1 MADID
6 SLKALLQQMNDQMAV
21 RMQEQMTAQLQVLQ
35 ATIAQQN
42 DKIATLTQRLSSVE
56 TTSGAPPRVTLTPP
70 ETDGQYAVD
79 APTVSTPGFDSATS
93 PTTQTARLSEK
104 LPDPPLFKGSR
115 KELPSF
121 LNQLQ
126 YKLEANSDR
135 YPTPRSRF
143 LYSVSLLRGDAGD
156 LVRPLLDKGINTAEQ
171 VISFLE
177 STYGDPN
184 RKATAQN
191 RLADLKQGKR
201 SFLTHFAEFRRLA
214 VDADLNEPA
223 QVLQLKA
230 SLNPEL
236 RKSMIGARVPD
247 SITDYANLIAAYDA
261 DLRAINHSAQPRRQQ
276 HHQHRHSTASDP
288 NAMDIDT
295 MDYAPVGS
303 SERERRKRKGLC
315 FKCGSD
321 KHISPD
327 CKVPIPRGSS
337 SPNRSRNVY
346 AVESKNRSPARSR
359 QSSGSSSRSSSS
371 SRPRSRR
378 SKERS
383 RN

>member
-1 MADID
+1 
-6 SLKALLQQMNDQMAV
+6 
-21 RMQEQMTAQLQVLQ
+21 MTAQFQVLQ
-35 ATIAQQN
+35 TTIVQQN
-42 DKIATLTQRLSSVE
+42 KKIATLSERLALVE
-56 TTSGAPPRVTLTPP
+56 VTPGTPPRVAPNPP
-70 ETDGQYAVD
+70 ETEGQPAAD
-79 APTVSTPGFDSATS
+79 TPTASTIGSSSAMS
-93 PTTQTARLSEK
+93 PTTQPTRMSEK
-104 LPDPPLFKGSR
+104 LPDPPVFTGSR

-121 LNQLQ
+121 LSQLQ
-126 YKLEANSDR
+126 YKLEANADR

-171 VISFLE
+171 VSGFLE

-214 VDADLNEPA
+214 VDANLNESA

-236 RKSMIGARVPD
+236 RKSMIGAKMPD
-247 SITDYANLIAAYDA
+247 SITDYANMIAAYDA
-261 DLRAINHSAQPRRQQ
+261 DLRAINYSAPTHR
-276 HHQHRHSTASDP
+276 QHRRPTTSDP
-288 NAMDIDT
+288 DAMDIDT
-295 MDYAPVGS
+295 MAYAPLGS

-321 KHISPD
+321 KHISLD
-327 CKVPIPRGSS
+327 CKVPIPRR
-337 SPNRSRNVY
+337 SPSPRRSRNVY
-346 AVESKNRSPARSR
+346 AIEPKNRSPT
-359 QSSGSSSRSSSS
+359 SGRRSSSNS
-371 SRPRSRR
+371 IRSPSPSPSRSRR
-378 SKERS
+378 SKARS